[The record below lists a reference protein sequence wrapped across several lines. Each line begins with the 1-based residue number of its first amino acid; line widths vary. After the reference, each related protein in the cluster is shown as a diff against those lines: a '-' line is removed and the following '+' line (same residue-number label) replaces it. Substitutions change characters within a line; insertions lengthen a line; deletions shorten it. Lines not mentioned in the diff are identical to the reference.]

1 MNNYTLAIASF
12 IRFDVVVFNT
22 LEYVMRKDNYD
33 INAYNARKEIITT
46 EISKNTPLKSCLDNS
61 GEAGEKLLNKI
72 KDLLATIYSD
82 ESTIVR
88 VAGDGK
94 EIRVD
99 SAQHIAIYDAVLPI
113 HEELRSIIAAHVAQA
128 QKENK
133 YDEPT
138 FPDVL
143 QKEEYFYRGL
153 TNMLLLDDLD
163 HLFAEYNKA
172 RNEAKGAITPQSN
185 FIQND
190 IGRIVNFINSLR
202 QHSSLRSADYYE
214 LIDPLFALI
223 EMTSGRRDLPEGKN
237 FGDVFT
243 ETKKIARE
251 KVVKWETAWKSAYD
265 SFIKHFADE
274 ASKAQNNNAALVNGG
289 EGNAQA

>member
-12 IRFDVVVFNT
+12 VRFDVVVFNT
-22 LEYVMRKDNYD
+22 LEYVMRKDSYD
-33 INAYNARKEIITT
+33 INAYNARKEIIAT
-46 EISKNTPLKSCLDNS
+46 EISKNTPLKNCLDNS

-72 KDLLATIYSD
+72 KDLLSTIYSD

-128 QKENK
+128 QKEGK

-138 FPDVL
+138 YPSVL
-143 QKEEYFYRGL
+143 EKEEYFYRGL

-172 RNEAKGAITPQSN
+172 RSEAKGAITPQSN

-190 IGRIVNFINSLR
+190 IGRIVNFMNLLR
-202 QHSSLRSADYYE
+202 QQSPLKSADYYE

-243 ETKKIARE
+243 ATKKIARE
-251 KVVKWETAWKSAYD
+251 KVVKWETAWKPTYD
-265 SFIKHFADE
+265 EFIKHFADE
-274 ASKAQNNNAALVNGG
+274 ANKAQNGQAAKSDNADA
-289 EGNAQA
+289 

>member
-33 INAYNARKEIITT
+33 INAYNARKEIIAT
-46 EISKNTPLKSCLDNS
+46 EISKNTPLKNCLDNS
-61 GEAGEKLLNKI
+61 GEAGEKLLAKI
-72 KDLLATIYSD
+72 QELLNTIYSD

-88 VAGDGK
+88 LAGDGK

-99 SAQHIAIYDAVLPI
+99 SAQHLAIYEAVLPI

-128 QKENK
+128 QKEEK

-138 FPDVL
+138 FPEVL
-143 QKEEYFYRGL
+143 EKEEYFYRGL

-163 HLFAEYNKA
+163 RLFAEYNKA

-190 IGRIVNFINSLR
+190 IGKVVNFINSLR
-202 QHSSLRSADYYE
+202 QHSPLRSADYYE

-223 EMTSGRRDLPEGKN
+223 EMTSGRRDLPAGKN
-237 FGDVFT
+237 FGEVFS
-243 ETKKIARE
+243 ETKKLVRE
-251 KVVKWETAWKSAYD
+251 KVVKWETAWKPTYD
-265 SFIKHFADE
+265 AFIKHFAEE
-274 ASKAQNNNAALVNGG
+274 ANKAQNHNTTNNGD
-289 EGNAQA
+289 GNPVA

>member
-12 IRFDVVVFNT
+12 VRFDVVVFNT
-22 LEYVMRKDNYD
+22 LEYVMKKDTYD
-33 INAYNARKEIITT
+33 INAYKARKEIIET
-46 EISKNTPLKSCLDNS
+46 EITKNTPLKNCLDNS

-72 KDLLATIYSD
+72 KELLSTIYSD
-82 ESTIVR
+82 ESTIVKLS
-88 VAGDGK
+88 GDGK

-113 HEELRSIIAAHVAQA
+113 HEEMRSIIGAHVQQA
-128 QKENK
+128 SKENK
-133 YDEPT
+133 YDEPS
-138 FPDVL
+138 FPSVL
-143 QKEEYFYRGL
+143 EKEEYFYRGL

-190 IGRIVNFINSLR
+190 ISKIVLLMNNLR
-202 QHSSLRSADYYE
+202 SHSPLRSADYYE
-214 LIDPLFALI
+214 LIDPEFALI

-237 FGDVFT
+237 FGDVFSSV
-243 ETKKIARE
+243 KKLARE
-251 KVVKWETAWKSAYD
+251 KVMKWEEAWKPAYD
-265 SFIKHFADE
+265 EFIHHFAEE
-274 ASKAQNNNAALVNGG
+274 ASKAQNEANGK
-289 EGNAQA
+289 A